1 MNYTIPYDFILQS
14 LYPVRLKVV
23 KMLGGY
29 GLYQEKRLLFFL
41 RDRDSELEFNG
52 VFIATQP
59 RFYEELQKEIHH
71 SKMEFDFDGS
81 HNSWIFISEDL
92 DDFKEKVN
100 KACELVKKD
109 DLRIGK

>member
-1 MNYTIPYDFILQS
+1 MNYFNYEGHYFLF
-14 LYPVRLKVV
+14 L
-23 KMLGGY
+23 
-29 GLYQEKRLLFFL
+29 LLFFL
-41 RDRDSELEFNG
+41 RDRESELEFNG
-52 VFIATQP
+52 VFVATQP

-92 DDFKEKVN
+92 DDFTEKVN

>member
-52 VFIATQP
+52 VFVATQP
-59 RFYEELQKEIHH
+59 GFYEELQKEIHH

-92 DDFKEKVN
+92 DDFTEKVN

>member
-29 GLYQEKRLLFFL
+29 GLYQESRLLFFL

-52 VFIATQP
+52 VFVATQP
-59 RFYEELQKEIHH
+59 GFYKELQKEIHH